1 MAGTLWERLWTDH
14 RVAVRGDGRDLIYVD
29 RILSHEMHAPTVF
42 QRLKRSGRSIR
53 RPDLV
58 FQTVDHSVS
67 TFREGGG
74 PPNAAASI
82 ARSVPFLE
90 ATRAGC
96 KEHGIHIFDDG
107 MNEQGITHVIA
118 PELGLALPGSSYA
131 CPDSHAATVGA
142 LGVLALGI
150 GTSELEHALV
160 TQTLSLRRPKTM
172 RLVLAGR
179 PGPGTTAKDLILYAI
194 SVCGVDS
201 AREHAVEFQ
210 GPTIEALD
218 MEGRMTVCNMA
229 IEMGARTALI
239 APDDTTFEW
248 LTGRPFAPAGTAWH
262 AALGHWRKLS
272 SSPDAIF
279 DKEVEIN
286 VGGLSPQVTWG
297 VSPAQVVAIDGRVPT
312 PPDGSSPAATAL
324 DYMGLQ
330 PGEPLEGISIDRVFI
345 GSCTNARLRDLEE
358 AAAILRGRRI
368 APGVKAVVSPGS
380 TSVRREAEAKGLDKV
395 FRDAGFYW
403 GAAACAMCAGG
414 AGDGADPG
422 DRCLSTTSRN
432 FQHRQGPNVR
442 THLASPST
450 VAASAVTGRITDPR
464 KLSRAAE

>member
-1 MAGTLWERLWTDH
+1 MAGTLWERLWADH
-14 RVAVRGDGRDLIYVD
+14 RVAARGDGRDLIYVD
-29 RILSHEMHAPTVF
+29 RILSHEMHAPAVF
-42 QRLKRSGRSIR
+42 ERLKRSERSIR

-58 FQTVDHSVS
+58 FHTVDHSVS

-82 ARSVPFLE
+82 ARSVPFLA

-96 KEHGIHIFDDG
+96 KEHGLHIFDDG
-107 MNEQGITHVIA
+107 MDEQGITHVIA
-118 PELGLALPGSSYA
+118 PELGLALPGSSYV

-160 TQTLSLRRPKTM
+160 TQTFSLRRPMAM
-172 RLVLAGR
+172 RVILTGR
-179 PGPGTTAKDLILYAI
+179 PGLGATAKDLILYAI
-194 SVCGVDS
+194 SVCGV
-201 AREHAVEFQ
+201 AGGRGHAVEFQ
-210 GPTIEALD
+210 GPAIEALG

-229 IEMGARTALI
+229 IEMGARTALV

-248 LTGRPFAPAGTAWH
+248 LAGRPFVPRDAAWE
-262 AALGHWRKLS
+262 AALSQWRELA
-272 SSPDAIF
+272 SSPDAVF
-279 DKEVEIN
+279 DKEVEID
-286 VGGLSPQVTWG
+286 VGGLGPQVTWG
-297 VSPAQVVAIDGRVPT
+297 VSPAQVVAIDGRVPV
-312 PPDGSSPAATAL
+312 PSGGSSPAATAL
-324 DYMGLQ
+324 DYMGLR

-345 GSCTNARLRDLEE
+345 GSCTNARLTDIEE

-380 TSVRREAEAKGLDKV
+380 SRVRREAEAKGLDKI

-464 KLSRAAE
+464 KLAATKG